1 MLPDTRR
8 VRADTSAV
16 RIPVD
21 FPLARV
27 LQHQGAMDAKRW
39 VQAFE
44 VNLQN
49 RPEPEWAAACAL
61 SDEARVELGKS
72 LSHFQLGESGG
83 GSFLLRGANARAAA
97 IADPAYPR
105 ALQMFIDEENEHAR
119 LLSKLCERYR
129 VPLTQE
135 HWTHFFFHHIRQVAG
150 IDFELIVLVTA
161 ELIGNAYYETLVAHV
176 TDVPLQQAAR
186 LILRDEAMHVEFHL
200 DRLADAIGRR
210 GRIGRQAFA
219 SSLTVLFEAALIAMW
234 FDHRRGVT
242 AAGATRSNSSRA
254 RANGA
259 TPSCTASAWSP
270 PSPLPELAYRS
281 GSP

>member
-1 MLPDTRR
+1 
-8 VRADTSAV
+8 
-16 RIPVD
+16 
-21 FPLARV
+21 
-27 LQHQGAMDAKRW
+27 MDAKRW

-72 LSHFQLGESGG
+72 LSAFPAGRKRRRKFFFFAE
-83 GSFLLRGANARAAA
+83 RNARAAA

-105 ALQMFIDEENEHAR
+105 ALQMFIDEEKSTRA
-119 LLSKLCERYR
+119 LLSKLCERIAYR
-129 VPLTQE
+129 SRRSTGR
-135 HWTHFFFHHIRQVAG
+135 TFFFHHIRQVAG

-242 AAGATRSNSSRA
+242 AAGATRLELVTRA
-254 RANGA
+254 RKWRHTFLHGLGLV
-259 TPSCTASAWSP
+259 TAESTA
-270 PSPLPELAYRS
+270 
-281 GSP
+281 